1 MKTSFLGLICSVMM
15 IQTLFGQIVP
25 NFTLENVTL
34 ANYAQKKAIV
44 VVFTSSHC
52 MFAKEYVGRLNQ
64 LNQQFS
70 GQGVQFIAINS
81 NDATLAPD
89 DGAEKMRVISA
100 YQFPYLKDNEQKV
113 AKLFGAAR
121 TPEVFILKPEAG
133 QFSVIFKGGIDD
145 NPLDGSAAKNKY
157 LENALTQILATG
169 KPTTPQAANG
179 SSCGMKWR

>member
-1 MKTSFLGLICSVMM
+1 MKTSVFGLFFSVLM
-15 IQTLFGQIVP
+15 IQTLFGQIIP

-34 ANYAQKKAIV
+34 SNYAQKKAIV

-64 LNQQFS
+64 LNQQYS

-121 TPEVFILKPEAG
+121 TPEVFILQPQGG
-133 QFSVIFKGGIDD
+133 QFSVSFKGGIDD
-145 NPLDGSAAKNKY
+145 NPLDGSATKNKY
-157 LENALTQILATG
+157 LENAIGQILSTG
-169 KPTTPQAANG
+169 KVGQPQAPNG